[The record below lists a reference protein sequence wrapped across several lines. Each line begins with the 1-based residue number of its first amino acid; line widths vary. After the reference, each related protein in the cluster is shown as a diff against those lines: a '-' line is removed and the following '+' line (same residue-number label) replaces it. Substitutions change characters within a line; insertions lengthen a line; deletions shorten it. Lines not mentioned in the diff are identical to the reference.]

1 MTFDGRPPPPRTPE
15 APPRDPDAPPPSQMH
30 PDVRQQYALE
40 QRMLEAKLE
49 AIRAQSNR
57 RTGQVSRV
65 MNLFFVFAI
74 AGGIAFL
81 LDARGYSP
89 KVSILSSIV
98 TLVVIA
104 TIWAYRKPY

>member
-1 MTFDGRPPPPRTPE
+1 MPFDGNPPPTPRSGPQI
-15 APPRDPDAPPPSQMH
+15 DPDAPRPDAMH
-30 PDVRQQYALE
+30 PEVREQYALE

-49 AIRAQSNR
+49 AMRSNRDR

-74 AGGIAFL
+74 AGGVAFL
-81 LDARGYSP
+81 LDAKGYSP

-104 TIWAYRKPY
+104 GWWAYRKPY

>member
-1 MTFDGRPPPPRTPE
+1 MTFDGNPPPPPRSGRPV
-15 APPRDPDAPPPSQMH
+15 DPDAPPPDSMH
-30 PDVRQQYALE
+30 PEVREQYALE
-40 QRMLEAKLE
+40 QRMLEARLE
-49 AIRAQSNR
+49 AMRSNRDR

-74 AGGIAFL
+74 AGGVAFL
-81 LDARGYSP
+81 LDAKGYSP

-104 TIWAYRKPY
+104 GWWAYRKPY